1 MFITSYK
8 YLKGELVG
16 PVTEL
21 VIEIQASKGV
31 VVSEGILVADKYMY
45 SVLYLVVIV

>member
-1 MFITSYK
+1 MLINSYE
-8 YLKGELVG
+8 YLKGELVGLSSMVG

-45 SVLYLVVIV
+45 T